1 MFKYTRDMSS
11 GSRCLSCGIAERSVF
26 IAGDIEGV
34 TYKDLDEWLRNIC
47 TFEFIHIL
55 KNQSDGYGHVHFKS
69 EELASQ
75 FYYAMSGRSF
85 FTPYSLGKVRF
96 SEATHYRSKKKSG
109 VYKACRQHQGSHYKR
124 GCRQH
129 QGSHCEHGC
138 RQHQGM
144 AVGNTKG
151 PAAGHPGHVGEEG
164 HSIEEDHFAAGSTT
178 TNRPTHAERESHS
191 IEKVVAAAGCLFHGE
206 GRGHSTQKLTED
218 IDWSALKE
226 RTELNL
232 MTSISHAAGSPPTD
246 RPAHAERES
255 HSIEKVIAAADCS
268 VHAEGRVRSTQKLT
282 KGVEWN
288 ALKEHTGLNV
298 TSTSQRLH
306 QNDNIPNTDIVP
318 QTLIPSNGNFDKSSS
333 NEPEPQPSP
342 RKKRRIEDEDEDDDE
357 PEPLTNI
364 HPSKGS
370 LEVAI
375 VDDDDRVLLISGGF
389 SKPTVSS
396 KCIISKR
403 IIGQLPRQ
411 FIVNI
416 QLPDRVDTH
425 SDIVME
431 IEHGV
436 TTLVLKK
443 AAIEPIKKILRVA

>member
-1 MFKYTRDMSS
+1 
-11 GSRCLSCGIAERSVF
+11 
-26 IAGDIEGV
+26 
-34 TYKDLDEWLRNIC
+34 
-47 TFEFIHIL
+47 
-55 KNQSDGYGHVHFKS
+55 
-69 EELASQ
+69 
-75 FYYAMSGRSF
+75 
-85 FTPYSLGKVRF
+85 
-96 SEATHYRSKKKSG
+96 
-109 VYKACRQHQGSHYKR
+109 
-124 GCRQH
+124 
-129 QGSHCEHGC
+129 
-138 RQHQGM
+138 
-144 AVGNTKG
+144 
-151 PAAGHPGHVGEEG
+151 
-164 HSIEEDHFAAGSTT
+164 
-178 TNRPTHAERESHS
+178 
-191 IEKVVAAAGCLFHGE
+191 
-206 GRGHSTQKLTED
+206 
-218 IDWSALKE
+218 
-226 RTELNL
+226 

-255 HSIEKVIAAADCS
+255 RSIEKVIAAADCS
-268 VHAEGRVRSTQKLT
+268 VHAEGRVRSTQKLI

-318 QTLIPSNGNFDKSSS
+318 QTLIPSNGNVDKSSS

-357 PEPLTNI
+357 PEPLQCVGLFYEVYEDKQTFTVI
-364 HPSKGS
+364 LYTPSIASKDS